1 MRKSLDQR
9 FELED
14 SKQRK
19 ADCRVRVF
27 VPVQGEQMAEAVVLV
42 SWAPQVPDFPTG
54 PWLETIVSGFR
65 GGLAN
70 VQCELDFLLI
80 EHYAGRKYQL
90 GSILMDFDEE
100 LGLVLFK
107 DTVPNCNSPATN
119 LRTGRRKPK
128 AADNASAVRQR
139 RLLHWTPLCREA
151 VEDVVG
157 EPLDTPAPSAS
168 LTADTEVIYS
178 IQERLVTAEPMER
191 PSKDRSFDEQ
201 LPSSI
206 CVSHEV
212 AA

>member
-1 MRKSLDQR
+1 MKKILDQR

-14 SKQRK
+14 SKERK

-27 VPVQGEQMAEAVVLV
+27 VPVPDEEMKEAVVLV
-42 SWAPQVPDFPTG
+42 SWSPQVPDFPTG
-54 PWLETIVSGFR
+54 PWLETIVTSFR

-70 VQCELDFLLI
+70 VQSELDFLLI
-80 EHYAGRKYQL
+80 EHYAGRKYQM

-100 LGLVLFK
+100 LGLILFK
-107 DTVPNCNSPATN
+107 ETIPNCNSPVTN

-128 AADNASAVRQR
+128 AADNASAVRER
-139 RLLHWTPLCREA
+139 RLLHWMPLCREA

-157 EPLDTPAPSAS
+157 ESLDTPAPSAS

-178 IQERLVTAEPMER
+178 VQERLV
-191 PSKDRSFDEQ
+191 
-201 LPSSI
+201 
-206 CVSHEV
+206 

>member
-1 MRKSLDQR
+1 MKKSLDQR

-27 VPVQGEQMAEAVVLV
+27 VPVPEEQMSEAVVLV
-42 SWAPQVPDFPTG
+42 SWAPQVPDFATG
-54 PWLETIVSGFR
+54 PWLESIVSGFR
-65 GGLAN
+65 QGLGE
-70 VQCELDFLLI
+70 VQCDLDFLLI
-80 EHYAGRKYQL
+80 EHYAGRKYQM

-107 DTVPNCNSPATN
+107 ETVPNCNSPATN

-128 AADNASAVRQR
+128 VEDNAPAVRNR

-157 EPLDTPAPSAS
+157 ESLDTPAPSAS
-168 LTADTEVIYS
+168 LTSDTEAIYS
-178 IQERLVTAEPMER
+178 VQERLV
-191 PSKDRSFDEQ
+191 
-201 LPSSI
+201 
-206 CVSHEV
+206 V
-212 AA
+212 A

>member
-1 MRKSLDQR
+1 MKKTLDQR

-27 VPVQGEQMAEAVVLV
+27 VPVPDEQMSEAVVLV

-54 PWLETIVSGFR
+54 PWLETIVTSFR
-65 GGLAN
+65 GGLAD
-70 VQCELDFLLI
+70 VQSELDFLLI
-80 EHYAGRKYQL
+80 EHYAGRKYQM

-107 DTVPNCNSPATN
+107 NTVPNCNSPATN

-128 AADNASAVRQR
+128 AADNAPAVRER

-157 EPLDTPAPSAS
+157 ESLDSPVPPEA
-168 LTADTEVIYS
+168 LTDSSEITYTVL
-178 IQERLVTAEPMER
+178 ERLV
-191 PSKDRSFDEQ
+191 
-201 LPSSI
+201 
-206 CVSHEV
+206 

>member
-1 MRKSLDQR
+1 MRKTLDQR

-27 VPVQGEQMAEAVVLV
+27 VPVQGEEMKEAVVLV
-42 SWAPQVPDFPTG
+42 SWSPSEPGFATG
-54 PWLETIVSGFR
+54 PWLESIVNGFR
-65 GGLAN
+65 QGLGE
-70 VQCELDFLLI
+70 VQCDLEFLLI
-80 EHYAGRKYQL
+80 EHYAARHYPMGNL
-90 GSILMDFDEE
+90 LMNFDEE

-107 DTVPNCNSPATN
+107 ETIPNCNSPATN

-128 AADNASAVRQR
+128 ATDNASAVRER
-139 RLLHWTPLCREA
+139 RLLHWMPLCREA

-157 EPLDTPAPSAS
+157 ESLDTPAPSAS

-178 IQERLVTAEPMER
+178 VQERLV
-191 PSKDRSFDEQ
+191 
-201 LPSSI
+201 
-206 CVSHEV
+206 

>member
-1 MRKSLDQR
+1 MKKTLDQR

-14 SKQRK
+14 SKERK

-27 VPVQGEQMAEAVVLV
+27 VPVQGEEMAEAVVLV

-54 PWLETIVSGFR
+54 PWLESIVTGFR
-65 GGLAN
+65 GGLQD
-70 VQCELDFLLI
+70 VQSELDFLLI
-80 EHYAGRKYQL
+80 EHYTGRKYQM
-90 GSILMDFDEE
+90 GNVLMNFDEE

-107 DTVPNCNSPATN
+107 ETIPNCNSPATN

-128 AADNASAVRQR
+128 AADNAPAVRNR

-157 EPLDTPAPSAS
+157 ESLDTPVPPAT
-168 LTADTEVIYS
+168 LTASSEIIYS
-178 IQERLVTAEPMER
+178 VQERLVTAEP
-191 PSKDRSFDEQ
+191 
-201 LPSSI
+201 I

>member
-1 MRKSLDQR
+1 MKKSLDQR

-27 VPVQGEQMAEAVVLV
+27 VPVPDEEMKEAVVLV

-65 GGLAN
+65 GGLQD
-70 VQCELDFLLI
+70 VQSELDFLLI
-80 EHYAGRKYQL
+80 EHYTARHYQM
-90 GSILMDFDEE
+90 GNILMDFDEE

-107 DTVPNCNSPATN
+107 ETIPNCNSPATN
-119 LRTGRRKPK
+119 LRVGKRKPK
-128 AADNASAVRQR
+128 AADNAPAVRSR

-157 EPLDTPAPSAS
+157 ESLETPAPSAS

-178 IQERLVTAEPMER
+178 VQERLVTAEP
-191 PSKDRSFDEQ
+191 
-201 LPSSI
+201 I

>member
-1 MRKSLDQR
+1 MKKSLDQR

-27 VPVQGEQMAEAVVLV
+27 VPVPDEEMSEAVVLV

-54 PWLETIVSGFR
+54 PWLETIVTGFR
-65 GGLAN
+65 DGLAD
-70 VQCELDFLLI
+70 VQSELDFLLI
-80 EHYAGRKYQL
+80 EHYSGRKYQM
-90 GSILMDFDEE
+90 GNVLMDFDEE

-107 DTVPNCNSPATN
+107 NTIPNCNSPATN

-128 AADNASAVRQR
+128 AADSAPAVRER
-139 RLLHWTPLCREA
+139 RLLHWTPLCRAA

-157 EPLDTPAPSAS
+157 EGLDTPIPTATVMGAP
-168 LTADTEVIYS
+168 EVIYAVK
-178 IQERLVTAEPMER
+178 ERLVTAETMER
-191 PSKDRSFDEQ
+191 QQ

-206 CVSHEV
+206 CARDEV
-212 AA
+212 TA

>member
-1 MRKSLDQR
+1 MRKTLDQR

-14 SKQRK
+14 SKERK

-27 VPVQGEQMAEAVVLV
+27 VPVQGEEMSEAVVLV

-54 PWLETIVSGFR
+54 PWLETIVTSFR
-65 GGLAN
+65 GGLED
-70 VQCELDFLLI
+70 VRSELEFLLI
-80 EHYAGRKYQL
+80 EHYTRRKYQM
-90 GSILMDFDEE
+90 GNILMDFDEE
-100 LGLVLFK
+100 LGLILFK
-107 DTVPNCNSPATN
+107 ETIPNCNSPATN

-128 AADNASAVRQR
+128 AADNASAVRSR

-157 EPLDTPAPSAS
+157 ESLDTPAPSAS

-178 IQERLVTAEPMER
+178 VQERLV
-191 PSKDRSFDEQ
+191 
-201 LPSSI
+201 
-206 CVSHEV
+206 

>member
-1 MRKSLDQR
+1 MKKTLDQR

-27 VPVQGEQMAEAVVLV
+27 VPIPDEEMSEAVVLV

-54 PWLETIVSGFR
+54 PWLETIVTSFR
-65 GGLAN
+65 GGLAD
-70 VQCELDFLLI
+70 VQSELDFLLI
-80 EHYAGRKYQL
+80 EHYIGRKYQL
-90 GSILMDFDEE
+90 GNVLMDFDEE

-107 DTVPNCNSPATN
+107 NTVPNCNSPATN
-119 LRTGRRKPK
+119 LRVGKRKPK
-128 AADNASAVRQR
+128 AADNAPAVRER

-157 EPLDTPAPSAS
+157 ESLDTPAPSAS
-168 LTADTEVIYS
+168 LTNDTEAIYS
-178 IQERLVTAEPMER
+178 VQERLV
-191 PSKDRSFDEQ
+191 
-201 LPSSI
+201 
-206 CVSHEV
+206 

>member
-1 MRKSLDQR
+1 MKKTLDQH

-27 VPVQGEQMAEAVVLV
+27 VPVEGEEMSEAVVLV
-42 SWAPQVPDFPTG
+42 SWAPRVSDFPTG

-65 GGLAN
+65 QGLSE
-70 VQCELDFLLI
+70 VQSELEFLLI
-80 EHYAGRKYQL
+80 EHYTARHYHMGNV
-90 GSILMDFDEE
+90 LMNFDEE

-107 DTVPNCNSPATN
+107 ETVPNCNSPATN

-128 AADNASAVRQR
+128 TEDNAPAVRNR

-157 EPLDTPAPSAS
+157 EGLDTQASSPSMTGSPDA
-168 LTADTEVIYS
+168 IYS
-178 IQERLVTAEPMER
+178 VKKRLVTA
-191 PSKDRSFDEQ
+191 
-201 LPSSI
+201 
-206 CVSHEV
+206 
-212 AA
+212 

>member
-1 MRKSLDQR
+1 MKKTLDQR

-27 VPVQGEQMAEAVVLV
+27 VPVPDEEMSDAVVLV

-54 PWLETIVSGFR
+54 PWLETIVTSFR
-65 GGLAN
+65 GGLAD
-70 VQCELDFLLI
+70 VQSELDFLLI

-90 GSILMDFDEE
+90 GNILMDFDEE

-107 DTVPNCNSPATN
+107 NTVPNCNSPATN
-119 LRTGRRKPK
+119 LRVGKRKPK
-128 AADNASAVRQR
+128 AADNARAVRER

-157 EPLDTPAPSAS
+157 ESLDTPAPSAS
-168 LTADTEVIYS
+168 LTGDTEAIYS
-178 IQERLVTAEPMER
+178 VQERLV
-191 PSKDRSFDEQ
+191 
-201 LPSSI
+201 
-206 CVSHEV
+206 

>member
-1 MRKSLDQR
+1 MKKTLDQR

-27 VPVQGEQMAEAVVLV
+27 VPVPDEKISDTVVLV
-42 SWAPQVPDFPTG
+42 SWEPQVPDFPTG

-65 GGLAN
+65 GGLTD

-80 EHYAGRKYQL
+80 EHYTGRKYQL
-90 GSILMDFDEE
+90 GNILLDFDEE

-107 DTVPNCNSPATN
+107 NTIPSCNSPATN

-128 AADNASAVRQR
+128 AADNASAVRER
-139 RLLHWTPLCREA
+139 HLLHWTPLCREA

-157 EPLDTPAPSAS
+157 ESLDAPVPPAT
-168 LTADTEVIYS
+168 LTDSSEVVYS
-178 IQERLVTAEPMER
+178 VQERLVA
-191 PSKDRSFDEQ
+191 
-201 LPSSI
+201 
-206 CVSHEV
+206 V
-212 AA
+212 

>member
-1 MRKSLDQR
+1 MNKTLDQR

-27 VPVQGEQMAEAVVLV
+27 VPIPDGEMKEAVVLV
-42 SWAPQVPDFPTG
+42 SWSPQVPDFPTG
-54 PWLETIVSGFR
+54 PWLETIVTGFR
-65 GGLAN
+65 GGLAD
-70 VQCELDFLLI
+70 VQSELDFLLI
-80 EHYAGRKYQL
+80 EHYAGRKYKL
-90 GSILMDFDEE
+90 GSVLMDFDEE

-107 DTVPNCNSPATN
+107 NTVPNCNSPATN

-128 AADNASAVRQR
+128 AVDNAPAVRKR

-157 EPLDTPAPSAS
+157 ESLDTLAPSATFTNS
-168 LTADTEVIYS
+168 SEIVYS
-178 IQERLVTAEPMER
+178 VQERLV
-191 PSKDRSFDEQ
+191 
-201 LPSSI
+201 
-206 CVSHEV
+206 